1 MEDYER
7 TEGMDKLATLEER
20 LNKMEES
27 LTKLVQLAEKLT
39 FGEPAQGPAPQAPQ
53 TPQTPQWRLPPV
65 DPEKVKELLASDP
78 VRALEAV
85 TEYKVAPIL
94 QALQQT
100 AVVAL
105 DAQIVKNKIAAQ
117 SKYPDWHEYADAIA
131 QLEEA
136 LPDKRVLAQPN
147 SYDALYAVAKGFKS
161 YELIEKAKKGEIT
174 IGPQFFAEKEGKIPR
189 KVKEIEE
196 EEEKELSEEQKFI
209 AQKFGLTEDEYK
221 KWSEGPR
228 PSVAEQIQ
236 KHTTQT
242 APQAAAQGGIAQ

>member
-1 MEDYER
+1 MEGNER
-7 TEGMDKLATLEER
+7 TEGMEKLATLEER
-20 LNKMEES
+20 LNRMEES
-27 LTKLVQLAEKLT
+27 LTKLVQLAERLAS
-39 FGEPAQGPAPQAPQ
+39 GESVQGAIPQAPQ
-53 TPQTPQWRLPPV
+53 PPETPQWRLPPV

-100 AVVAL
+100 AVAAL

-189 KVKEIEE
+189 KMKEIEE
-196 EEEKELSEEQKFI
+196 EEAKELSEEQKFI
-209 AQKFGLTEDEYK
+209 AQKFGLTEEEYK

-228 PSVAEQIQ
+228 PSIVEQIQ

-242 APQAAAQGGIAQ
+242 APQAVAQGGAGQ